1 MLIELTDYAFANG
14 GPVQRILGQHRPVQ
28 ADIAH
33 QFASYIEDHRGVTQT
48 VVSLNEQRGGLG
60 KTAAYCVVLM
70 LDIALRGERAAYATF
85 TRALRNSIKS
95 MEPQYNEIVRLALE
109 ENRQVFEH
117 VSIVEIQSP
126 TAIVSPSKCAAVR
139 SRLEQGRIPLADVP
153 EVQEFLTCY
162 EQSEAPCEFADLY
175 ASIPSLP
182 CNWTELSLALGS
194 QDRDS
199 ENWKIIER
207 NRQEATNPR
216 TLILLTHA
224 MVIRDNLRSGKLF
237 DGDEQDDTLTVKRLV
252 IDEADKMPS
261 VANTA
266 LRFTISRN
274 EILDLAR
281 DIEANIGQNLRAE
294 GMSKLSAGIDQL
306 RQLLVRGDVSY
317 LKDDTQGLRMSEALA
332 RINDA
337 LFVLSRVA
345 ITEDVLIAD
354 RIRLCRD
361 NLRAAAHMIDFEHPI
376 LHVALARDP
385 LGVPDIHLTL
395 EIGGGRRLISQMWRT
410 GRFET
415 ITMVSALMTDMP
427 PYATRYDRFRRD
439 IDLDRTKGDRFVE
452 RTPLQPPYG
461 TIGSVFVADRV
472 GALLPTDTE
481 ELNLLRQTSLD
492 ALAVQITVAALR
504 RAAHE
509 RIVVLFQSYAAMHEV
524 YARLP
529 DTAETPIK
537 RRVVLRQRRHLPVA
551 IGDLADR
558 PYGIWFGVE
567 WEGINFINPETMRT
581 MVDTLII
588 TRIPL
593 APRDEIRA
601 MRLSTAFDNP
611 ARGQSVA
618 LFEGV
623 HAAYRKLY
631 HGVLMGIRAPDDH
644 IQELW
649 LLDPR
654 WPLPTYVYQRQPPVT
669 IRSIAGSLFT
679 NFDRV
684 VEPWDIPNWYK
695 IDAEGGI
702 EPILEP
708 VEAEAE

>member
-1 MLIELTDYAFANG
+1 MLIDLTDYAFASD
-14 GPVQRILGQHRPVQ
+14 GPVQRILGQHRPMQ

-33 QFASYIEDHRGVTQT
+33 QYAKQIDDNRGATQT

-70 LDIALRGERAAYATF
+70 LDIALTGERAAYATF

-95 MEPQYNEIVRLALE
+95 MESQYNEIVRLTLE
-109 ENRQVFEH
+109 ENGQAFEH

-126 TAIVSPSKCAAVR
+126 TAILSPSKCEAIR
-139 SRLEQGRIPLADVP
+139 LRLEQGRIPLADVP
-153 EVQEFLTCY
+153 EVQEFLYCY
-162 EQSEAPCEFADLY
+162 DQSESPCEFADLY
-175 ASIPSLP
+175 ATIPNVP

-194 QDRDS
+194 QDRDT
-199 ENWKIIER
+199 EHWKTIER
-207 NRQEATNPR
+207 NRQEASNPR

-224 MVIRDNLRSGKLF
+224 MVIRDNLRSGKLLN
-237 DGDEQDDTLTVKRLV
+237 GDEQDEALTVKSLV
-252 IDEADKMPS
+252 IDEADKLPA

-266 LRFTISRN
+266 LRFTVSRN

-281 DIEANIGQNLRAE
+281 DIETNIGQNRRAE
-294 GMSKLSAGIDQL
+294 GMSRLSAAIDQL
-306 RQLLVRGDVSY
+306 RQLLVRVDVSY
-317 LKDDTQGLRMSEALA
+317 LKDDTHGVRLSEALA

-337 LFVLSRVA
+337 LLILSRVA

-361 NLRAAAHMIDFEHPI
+361 NLRAAAHMMDFEHPI

-385 LGVPDIHLTL
+385 LGLPDIHLTL

-410 GRFET
+410 ERFET
-415 ITMVSALMTDMP
+415 IAMVSALMTNMP
-427 PYATRYDRFRRD
+427 PYATLYDRFRRD
-439 IDLDRTKGDRFVE
+439 IDLDRTKGDRFIE

-492 ALAVQITVAALR
+492 GLATQITVAALR

-524 YARLP
+524 FARLP
-529 DTAETPIK
+529 DTSEMPIK
-537 RRVVLRQRRHLPVA
+537 RRVVMRQRRHLPVA
-551 IGDLADR
+551 IYDLTDR

-567 WEGINFINPETMRT
+567 WEGINFVNPETMRT
-581 MVDTLII
+581 MVDALII
-588 TRIPL
+588 TRMPL

-601 MRLSTAFDNP
+601 MRLGRAFESP
-611 ARGQSVA
+611 GRGQSVA

-631 HGVLMGIRAPDDH
+631 HGVLMGIRSPDDH
-644 IQELW
+644 MQELW

-654 WPLPTYVYQRQPPVT
+654 WPLPSYVYQRQPPVT

-684 VEPWDIPNWYK
+684 VEPWDIQSWYK

-708 VEAEAE
+708 VEAE